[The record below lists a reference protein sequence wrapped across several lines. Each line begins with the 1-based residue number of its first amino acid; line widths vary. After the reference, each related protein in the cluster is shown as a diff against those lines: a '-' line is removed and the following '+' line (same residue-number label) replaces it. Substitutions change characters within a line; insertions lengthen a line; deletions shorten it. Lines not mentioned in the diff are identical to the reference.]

1 MARETTSPEG
11 TTGASAGSSPAQSE
25 PMPKPAGRPLDGR
38 PVGLW
43 TEALDHVPASRA
55 DELAAEIDSLGY
67 GAIWLP
73 EVAGREIF
81 VHLARILAAT
91 DRLIGATGIA
101 NIWAR
106 DAVALHGAELTLE
119 EAFPGRVLV
128 GLGVSHRNLVEDLRG
143 HHYRRP
149 LRAMADYLA
158 ELDRSPYTAV
168 RPTGRPPRLLGAL
181 GPRMLALAAARA
193 DGAHTYL
200 GTPEHT
206 ALARDLLGADR
217 LLCPEQTAVLET
229 DPGAARERARQFL
242 AVYLAQPHYQAHL
255 RRLGFEDDDL
265 AGGGSDRLVDHLVAW
280 GDVAAIAARVAAHR
294 AAGADHVALQLL
306 PATRRGVPLDAWRA
320 VAPAVTVV
328 APAAEPGAG

>member
-1 MARETTSPEG
+1 MTRETTTPRA
-11 TTGASAGSSPAQSE
+11 TAGASGGSSPAE
-25 PMPKPAGRPLDGR
+25 PMPRAAARPLDGR

-55 DELAAEIDSLGY
+55 AELAAEIDSLGY
-67 GAIWLP
+67 GAVWLP

-81 VHLARILAAT
+81 VHLERILAAT
-91 DRLIGATGIA
+91 DRLVGATGIA

-106 DAVALHGAELTLE
+106 DAVAMHGAELTLE

-143 HHYRRP
+143 HAYRRP

-158 ELDRSPYTAV
+158 AMDRSPYTAV
-168 RPTGRPPRLLGAL
+168 RPAGRPPRLLGAL
-181 GPRMLALAAARA
+181 GPRMLALAATHA

-206 ALARDLLGADR
+206 AFARDVLGADR

-255 RRLGFEDDDL
+255 RRLGFDDDL

-306 PATRRGVPLDAWRA
+306 PTARRGVPLDAWRA
-320 VAPAVTVV
+320 VAAAVTV
-328 APAAEPGAG
+328 APPPADRGATG